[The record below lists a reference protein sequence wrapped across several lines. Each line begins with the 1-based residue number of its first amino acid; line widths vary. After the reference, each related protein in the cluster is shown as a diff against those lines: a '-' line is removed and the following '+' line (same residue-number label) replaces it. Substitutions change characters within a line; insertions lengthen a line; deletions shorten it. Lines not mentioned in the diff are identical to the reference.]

1 MKMTGPGQDSGGGGR
16 KYGSYAQV
24 LGSTL
29 PTRLNKNVLEIVL
42 DKDTRGA
49 FNVSDQEC
57 FKVMR
62 KIGIDPIPGSQVEG
76 VQICPNGRGVILI
89 TLKEDRQKGSVGMMC
104 TRSLH
109 QA

>member
-1 MKMTGPGQDSGGGGR
+1 MSRDLVKMTGPGQGQDSGGGR
-16 KYGSYAQV
+16 KHGSYAQV

-57 FKVMR
+57 FKVMK
-62 KIGIDPIPGSQVEG
+62 KIGIDPLPGAQVEG

-89 TLKEDRQKGSVGMMC
+89 TLKEGVQK
-104 TRSLH
+104 
-109 QA
+109 